1 MSVHIKHIAIAYLII
16 FLDFNINLSSF
27 TIYLL
32 PNILGWYILLIT
44 IKKIK
49 HKQLSLNLLIG
60 PCNVL
65 LIFSLF
71 QLMPNLLNNFS
82 NLRGILSL
90 IEIMFLLYFHFQF
103 LTDIG
108 EIILSYGVDNK
119 KVYFYRNLL
128 TITCTLTQ
136 LLRFLPNV
144 VLFLPV
150 LLIGIVAAILTS
162 YQLMKA
168 VRKIENYKET

>member
-1 MSVHIKHIAIAYLII
+1 MSVHIKNIAIAYLII

-49 HKQLSLNLLIG
+49 HKQLSLNLLNG

-82 NLRGILSL
+82 NVRGILSL

-119 KVYFYRNLL
+119 KVYFYRNIL

-168 VRKIENYKET
+168 ARKIENYKET